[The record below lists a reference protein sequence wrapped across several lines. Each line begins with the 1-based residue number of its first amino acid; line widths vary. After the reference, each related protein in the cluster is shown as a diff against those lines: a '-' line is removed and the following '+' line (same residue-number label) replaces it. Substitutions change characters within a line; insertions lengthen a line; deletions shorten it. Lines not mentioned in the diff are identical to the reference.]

1 MKTTWGKNS
10 NWKRIHE
17 FGLVLL
23 SLAILLPGC
32 GEGQNDRLYQVSTLQ
47 ALMAGTYDGQTTV
60 ARLREQG
67 NLGIGTFNALDGEMV
82 LLGEKVYRVGA
93 DGKAVVVPP
102 ETQTPFACVT
112 RFEPDEKYPLS
123 GGRNFDQL
131 KNALDAWLPTTNL
144 PYAIR
149 ITGTFRYVKTRSVPK
164 QTKPYPPLAEVAKT
178 QPTFEFHNV
187 EGVMIGFRLPDYLAG
202 VNMEGYH
209 LHFLTKDGNG
219 GGHVLAFNANNA
231 VVEVDGCT
239 QLLLVLPE
247 AKTFAGVNLTGV
259 KEEDVHAVESAT
271 QPATRP
277 TTRNAK

>member
-1 MKTTWGKNS
+1 MNR
-10 NWKRIHE
+10 NHIHT
-17 FGLVLL
+17 FVILLIGLVMF
-23 SLAILLPGC
+23 ATGC

-47 ALMAGTYDGQTTV
+47 ALMAGTYDGETTV

-82 LLGEKVYRVGA
+82 LLGDKVYRIGA

-112 RFEPDEKYPLS
+112 RFEPDVNYPLS

-144 PYAIR
+144 PYAVR
-149 ITGTFRYVKTRSVPK
+149 ITGTFRYVRTRSVPK
-164 QTKPYPPLAEVAKT
+164 QAKPYPPLAEVAKT

-187 EGVMIGFRLPDYLAG
+187 EGVMVGFRLPDYLAG

-209 LHFLTKDGNG
+209 LHFLTKDRKG
-219 GGHVLAFNANNA
+219 GGHVLAFNASNA
-231 VVEVDGCT
+231 VVEADGCT
-239 QLLLVLPE
+239 QLLLVLPGE
-247 AKTFAGVNLTGV
+247 KTFAGVNLTGV
-259 KEEDVHAVESAT
+259 KEEDIKAVESSS
-271 QPATRP
+271 QPASQP
-277 TTRNAK
+277 TTQESQ